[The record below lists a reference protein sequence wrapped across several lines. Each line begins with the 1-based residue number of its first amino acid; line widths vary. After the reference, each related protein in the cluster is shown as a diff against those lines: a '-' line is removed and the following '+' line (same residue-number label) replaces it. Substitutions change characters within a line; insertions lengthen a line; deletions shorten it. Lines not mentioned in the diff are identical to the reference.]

1 MAAALA
7 WARDYGDWHESDG
20 NGAWRGGGV
29 TPDGVLVASR
39 LILRA

>member
-7 WARDYGDWHESDG
+7 WARDYGDWHELDG
-20 NGAWRGGGV
+20 NGAWRAGV

-39 LILRA
+39 LILRL